1 MYSWRGDPNLS
12 GSSDRDYL
20 SQITLYLTDQID
32 RSPPGSPERARNH
45 FLRGNAYLDAG
56 DFASAERDYAA
67 ALAIS
72 SDDTAIYNNLG
83 LALRYQERF
92 EDAIRAYDRAID
104 LDPSYRDAY
113 TNRGVAR
120 ADLGELETAVA
131 DFTRATELDS
141 QFWFAFAQRG
151 LALWALG
158 RRSEAEDDYAR
169 VRALQ
174 G

>member
-12 GSSDRDYL
+12 ASGDRDYL
-20 SQITLYLTDQID
+20 NQITLHLTDQID

-56 DFASAERDYAA
+56 DFASAERDYVD
-67 ALAIS
+67 ALVIS
-72 SDDTAIYNNLG
+72 PDDTATYNNLG

-92 EDAIRAYDRAID
+92 EDAIRAYDRAIA

-120 ADLGELETAVA
+120 ADKGELQTAVA
-131 DFTRATELDS
+131 DFTRAIELDPD
-141 QFWFAFAQRG
+141 FWFAYAQRG

-158 RRSEAEDDYAR
+158 RRPEAEADYAR
-169 VRALQ
+169 VSALR